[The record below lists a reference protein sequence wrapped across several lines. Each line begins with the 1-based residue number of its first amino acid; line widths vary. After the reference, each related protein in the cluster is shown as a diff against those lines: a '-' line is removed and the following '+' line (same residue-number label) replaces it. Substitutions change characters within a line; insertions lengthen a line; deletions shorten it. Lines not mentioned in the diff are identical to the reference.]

1 MNPKRLDNLTSY
13 SVNRTERIHR
23 FLKDHSDIMATYSAS
38 LTAVRIKRHKV
49 QLSRITIMI
58 AGSEKDFPLH
68 DPTGGRHDSQ
78 YGLSYDTLSASGL
91 SDNAQ
96 RLSGFQTKSHT
107 IHRPYGA
114 LVQYKVNSKVFNLQ
128 DRKHPVYLE

>member
-1 MNPKRLDNLTSY
+1 MNPKRLNNLTSY

-38 LTAVRIKRHKV
+38 LRAVRIKRHKV

-78 YGLSYDTLSASGL
+78 YGLSYDTLSASRL

-96 RLSGFQTKSHT
+96 RLSGFQTESHA

-128 DRKHPVYLE
+128 DRNHPVYLE